1 MAFNLFP
8 YSNFHKLNL
17 DWVIKT
23 VKEAAA
29 TLEQAASTVSQYNQR
44 LSALEASVGVL
55 DSALSSLQNTV
66 QAQGQAIAD
75 LPQIRTQVN
84 NALTMA
90 ANATQAAEDADET
103 ASTALT
109 QSQALQTSKMNRVSP
124 EGVSPLR
131 INDPDPT
138 GQAELYL
145 KAGDDLSNDYHLNAI
160 TSLGNGVMGVY
171 SAYRDGNTTYAG
183 ETIIRGVSDPVL
195 SKDAAPKS
203 YVDTKMPKTNP
214 IGTGTLIMNATTMDD
229 GLVLQDTVMTGVK
242 FKASSGGL
250 SLVSMLAGS
259 EQPSQRVKISGVENP
274 TANNDAATKEYV
286 DNSAALTRTTIATQ
300 AAWDAIAPNNAISD
314 LPANSMIFLNSSTV
328 HPVDAPG
335 SLTNAAMYGTIITL
349 GIGGALSVRSPQII
363 IRQTGQ
369 VYVRVYT
376 GASWAQWYKFDGTA
390 DPTPSSLAM
399 SPEG

>member
-55 DSALSSLQNTV
+55 DSALASLQNTV

-90 ANATQAAEDADET
+90 ANAAQAAEDADET

-124 EGVSPLR
+124 EGVSPMT
-131 INDPDPT
+131 ITDPDSDGESILT
-138 GQAELYL
+138 LR
-145 KAGDDLSNDYHLNAI
+145 AGDLSGDYHL
-160 TSLGNGVMGVY
+160 TSIGALGNGVMCV
-171 SAYRDGNTTYAG
+171 SSNYRDGNTLYAG
-183 ETIIRGVSDPVL
+183 DTIIRGVSDPVL

-214 IGTGTLIMNATTMDD
+214 IGSGTLIMNAATMDD
-229 GLVLQDTVMTGVK
+229 GLVLQDTVLTGVK
-242 FKASSGGL
+242 FKASLGGL
-250 SLVSMLAGS
+250 SLVSMSAGS
-259 EQPSQRVKISGVENP
+259 EQPSQRVQISGVANP
-274 TANNDAATKEYV
+274 TANNDAANKAYV
-286 DNSAALTRTTIATQ
+286 DAHVALTRTLIQSQTTW
-300 AAWDAIAPNNAISD
+300 AAVAPNNALAD
-314 LPANSMIFLNSSTV
+314 LPANSVMFLNSSAIL
-328 HPVDAPG
+328 PADAPG
-335 SLTNAAMYGTIITL
+335 SAMNTAIYGVVITL
-349 GIGGALSVRSPQII
+349 GTEDGIVARSPQII
-363 IRQTGQ
+363 IRQNGQ
-369 VYVRVYT
+369 VFMRVYT
-376 GASWAQWYKFDGTA
+376 GSEWLQWYRFNGTA
-390 DPTPSSLAM
+390 DPTPST
-399 SPEG
+399 